1 MLKKLILAT
10 TTLLALS
17 ASSSAVFLG
26 GYFGMTLNGLHG
38 PKDATAEVHTHSEDF
53 IAALSLGH
61 DFMTNKHYG
70 VGVEGYLAHDLGGK
84 KPYHIDS
91 SVYESAKVSRTLL
104 LDIKPIWQP
113 YHGLQVFGILGYS
126 LKTIAFDHTASSS
139 TTEYKKALHGIRFG
153 GGTEFFFNNSLST
166 LAQASITK
174 LTSDK
179 LVASSVNNYNLG
191 GKTIS
196 VVLGAHYHF

>member
-1 MLKKLILAT
+1 MLKKFTLAT

-26 GYFGMTLNGLHG
+26 GYFGMTLSGLHG
-38 PKDATAEVHTHSEDF
+38 PKDATAEVHTHSEYF
-53 IAALSLGH
+53 AGALSLGH
-61 DFMTNKHYG
+61 EFMTNKHYG
-70 VGVEGYLAHDLGGK
+70 VGIEGYVSHSFEGK
-84 KPYHIDS
+84 KPYHVDS
-91 SVYESAKVSRTLL
+91 SVYESAKVSRTLK

-126 LKTIAFDHTASSS
+126 LKTIAFDHTASGS
-139 TTEYKKALHGIRFG
+139 TTEHKKALHGIRFG

-166 LAQASITK
+166 LAQASITQ

-191 GKTIS
+191 GKS
-196 VVLGAHYHF
+196 VSVALGVHYHF